1 MSKVHINWEGNMKF
15 VGADDSGIAIPM
27 DASEIYGGQGQGVR
41 PMELMLMSLGGCTG
55 IEVTHILN
63 KMRVTFN
70 DLRIEVT
77 GNRVEDHPKI
87 FGDIKVIYRFTGE
100 NVTAEKVNKA
110 LQLAEQ
116 VYCSAANMM
125 NKVAKITYSFEI
137 NGTMHEYQPKPTA
150 N

>member
-1 MSKVHINWEGNMKF
+1 MSKVNITWEGNMKF
-15 VGADDSGIAIPM
+15 VGTDDSGIQIPM
-27 DASEIYGGQGQGVR
+27 DAAEIYGGQGQGVR

-63 KMRVTFN
+63 KMRVTFD
-70 DLRIEVT
+70 DLKIEVT
-77 GNRVEDHPKI
+77 GSRVQDHPKV
-87 FGDIKVIYRFTGE
+87 FGGIQVVYRFTGKD
-100 NVTAEKVNKA
+100 VSADKVNKA

-125 NKVAKITYSFEI
+125 NKVAKIDYSFEI
-137 NGTMHEYQPKPTA
+137 NGTVYEYQPKQTA